1 MAGKLVNEV
10 EGIRKM
16 TLEKKYKKNF
26 SADQLAGYLRQL
38 AALIDGSTDRN
49 ADDLEGV
56 RMGNIQSIKLKIKR
70 YSAGYSVK
78 LKVKSDKKEISDS
91 KETPPVSD
99 ILGPADV
106 AITFKQLKKRMK
118 SSFKLINE
126 NLVADRFPDRAVVDG
141 FLKDVD
147 RMSRFPDQCGERYA
161 EFNRVCDD
169 LLHAFENEDL
179 SALRGRCTDVK
190 QLRNVCHR
198 KKS

>member
-1 MAGKLVNEV
+1 
-10 EGIRKM
+10 M

-141 FLKDVD
+141 FLEDVD
-147 RMSRFPDQCGERYA
+147 RMSRFPDQCGGKRYS
-161 EFNRVCDD
+161 EFQKACGG

-179 SALRGRCTDVK
+179 GVLQDRYADVK
-190 QLRNVCHR
+190 RLRNECHG
-198 KKS
+198 KKK